1 MLSYKA
7 IEIFTNEEARWQ
19 GKPVGEAV
27 VRYVAGLKIAARCIV
42 TRGTDGCYESGEVAT
57 RRLEVLSYN
66 MPIRIYILLPSAQY
80 PQVIDEIAKMVTDGI
95 VAVHPLEVV
104 SHRARNRIL
113 PRHVRVRDAMTPD
126 PVTVGPET
134 RLDQV
139 AELLLSGTFT
149 GVPVVDGNRL
159 PVGVISQGD
168 LVYRAE
174 MPVRIGILA
183 VLDPEARSAVLE
195 RLSGRTARDVMTSPA
210 VFIQEHRQL
219 TEAVNLMLKKG
230 WKRLPV
236 VDESGCVSGILS
248 RLDIFRAVMR
258 ESPDWRAFIGQEVVV
273 ENLRHVSDIMR
284 RDTLTVLPETGLEEV
299 LQVIG
304 SNDLQRVAVVDGE
317 GRFLGLISDADLLS
331 TVLDQGAGAFAPI
344 LNLLPF
350 IDRGRKGK
358 RGRELDQTAA
368 DVMRTN
374 VVTVQE
380 EATID
385 EAVELM
391 ATRRLVRLPV
401 VDREGRF
408 KGLISRD
415 SLLRTAFAG
424 P

>member
-1 MLSYKA
+1 MLEYKA

-19 GKPVGEAV
+19 GKPVSEAV
-27 VRYVAGLKIAARCIV
+27 VQYVAGMKIAARCIV

-57 RRLEVLSYN
+57 RRLEVLSFN
-66 MPIRIYILLPSAQY
+66 MPVRIYILLPAAEYARTIGAIEQ
-80 PQVIDEIAKMVTDGI
+80 MVTDGI
-95 VAVHPLEVV
+95 VAVHPLDVV

-113 PRHVRVRDAMTPD
+113 PRHVRVRDAMTAD
-126 PVTVGPET
+126 PVTVSPGT
-134 RLDQV
+134 RLDRV

-149 GVPVVDGNRL
+149 GVPVVDADRR

-174 MPVRIGILA
+174 MPVRVGILA
-183 VLDPEARSAVLE
+183 ALDPKERAVVLE
-195 RLSGRTARDVMTSPA
+195 RLAVKTAKDIMTSPA
-210 VFIQEHRQL
+210 VSIEGEKLL

-236 VDESGCVSGILS
+236 VDASGRVKGILS

-258 ESPDWRAFIGQEVVV
+258 ESPDWKAFMGQEVMV

-284 RDTLTVLPETGLEEV
+284 RDTLTVRPDESIGAV

-304 SNDLQRVAVVDGE
+304 SNDLQRVAVVDE
-317 GRFLGLISDADLLS
+317 AGRFLGLISDEDLLS
-331 TVLDQGAGAFAPI
+331 TFLDQGGGI
-344 LNLLPF
+344 IDVLLNRLPF
-350 IDRGRKGK
+350 TGRGRKS
-358 RGRELDQTAA
+358 GRESDEERTAA

-374 VVTVQE
+374 IVTIQE
-380 EATID
+380 DATID

-401 VDREGRF
+401 VDAEGRF

-415 SLLRTAFAG
+415 SLLRTAFSN